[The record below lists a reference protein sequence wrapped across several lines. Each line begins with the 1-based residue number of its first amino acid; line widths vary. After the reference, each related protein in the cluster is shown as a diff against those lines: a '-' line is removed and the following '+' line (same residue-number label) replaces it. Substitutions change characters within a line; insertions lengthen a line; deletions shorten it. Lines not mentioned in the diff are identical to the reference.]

1 MGLTMDFAKLEGADA
16 LDLAVF
22 AENEAREY
30 YEELAGMMGRGGN
43 PEAARFFTRMAGWEA
58 LHAKQITDIRERLFT
73 GTVSR
78 LANRA
83 AWAVE
88 VPRTPSG
95 VAQVTL
101 RQALEIALQ
110 AEVDAYNYYSG
121 ALEYVTN
128 SEVGELFETLREAE
142 RDHQRMLQQELAKL

>member
-1 MGLTMDFAKLEGADA
+1 MGLTMDFAKLAGADA

-22 AENEAREY
+22 AENEAKAY
-30 YEELAGMMGRGGN
+30 YEEIASMMGRGGN

-58 LHAKQITDIRERLFT
+58 LHAKQIAAVRERLFA
-73 GTVSR
+73 GVASN

-88 VPRTPSG
+88 VPQTPSG
-95 VAQVTL
+95 AAEVTL

-110 AEVDAYNYYSG
+110 AEVDAYEYYSG

-128 SEVGELFETLREAE
+128 PEVGELFEALREAE
-142 RDHQRMLQQELAKL
+142 QDHQRMLQQELVKL